1 MKIADILR
9 RRGLGQR
16 FYMAEAIGFY
26 EHEKQRLLSSNFLQ
40 EMRECDSY
48 FQVEGVYDEL
58 ASQAPEATF
67 FDQITYVE
75 LTTRLPE
82 LLLMRTDKMAMAN
95 SIEVRV
101 PFLDKAM
108 VEFALAAPLSWK
120 LRDGVSKEPLKRLAT
135 RWTRSALAAN
145 GHRNGA
151 RELFYRPKSGFSAPI
166 HDWFNG
172 ALGSDLRR
180 RLQAAR
186 EEWEPFVNVQAVLD
200 ELSAGPAT
208 VNRSFQLWTL
218 YAAVIW
224 RERFA
229 A

>member
-26 EHEKQRLLSSNFLQ
+26 EHEKQRLLSDAFLR
-40 EMRECDSY
+40 EMRDSDSY
-48 FQVEGVYDEL
+48 FQVEPIYNEL
-58 ASQAPEATF
+58 ARQAPEASF

-101 PFLDKAM
+101 PFLDKAL
-108 VEFALAAPLSWK
+108 VEFALGAPLSWK
-120 LRDGVSKEPLKRLAT
+120 LRDGVSKEPLKRMAT
-135 RWTRSALAAN
+135 EWTRRAVPNHLN
-145 GHRNGA
+145 GDA
-151 RELFYRPKSGFSAPI
+151 RALFYRPKSGFSAPI

-172 ALGSDLRR
+172 GLGASLRE

-186 EEWEPFVNVQAVLD
+186 EQWEPFLNVQAVLD
-200 ELSAGPAT
+200 ELAEGPAT

-218 YAAVIW
+218 YAALIW